1 MIEAFFIFILIY
13 AAFASLAWINAKSR
27 SALYWSDLCPP
38 IILPLFWGAVTSSGY
53 GHQSLSHIVE
63 VPIVLI
69 SSVLLLN
76 VRVFVVDRYKK
87 NYKLNSYFVLGLGL
101 ILVLLLR
108 TFMPYLPE

>member
-13 AAFASLAWINAKSR
+13 ATFASLAWINAKSR
-27 SALYWSDLCPP
+27 GALYWSDLCPP
-38 IILPLFWGAVTSSGY
+38 IILPLFWVVVTSSGY
-53 GHQSLSHIVE
+53 GHQSLSHIIE

-69 SSVLLLN
+69 FSVLLLN

-87 NYKLNSYFVLGLGL
+87 NCKVNSYFVLGFGL